1 MIEEF
6 IQYIKHR
13 DPSQKG
19 GNKKCYIKG
28 SYALLT
34 GSFKPDEIEKAMS
47 IEQNLIKNGVA
58 IVPTIE
64 YKAIEGPSELGYYKG
79 YILQQKA
86 PGEELYLSPME
97 TSPEAY
103 TQRLTELTERPQEF
117 YDKFASDWLQITQ
130 SGLQIDPSKSSNF
143 FYTPERINFID
154 LNLMSHPCEI
164 ETSFLDASVVL
175 FNGGMYY
182 KSSDN
187 RRQQTQIL
195 RKLATA
201 FTKQGVDTNKVS
213 EIIHKQFPEIAAA
226 VFQKKVISIKDKG
239 FSL

>member
-6 IQYIKHR
+6 IQYVKHR

-28 SYALLT
+28 NYALLT
-34 GSFKPDEIEKAMS
+34 GTFKPDEIEKAMT
-47 IEQNLIKNGVA
+47 IEQNLINNDVA

-86 PGEELYLSPME
+86 PGEELYLSPTK
-97 TSPEAY
+97 TSSEAY
-103 TQRLTELTERPQEF
+103 AQRLTELAERPQEF

-130 SGLQIDPSKSSNF
+130 NGLGIDPSKSSNF

-154 LNLMSHPCEI
+154 LNLISCQREI
-164 ETSFLDASVVL
+164 ETSFLEASVVL

-182 KSSDN
+182 KSSEN

-195 RKLATA
+195 RKIATA
-201 FTKQGVDTNKVS
+201 FTKQGADKNKVS
-213 EIIHKQFPEIAAA
+213 EIIHKRFPEIASA
-226 VFQKKVISIKDKG
+226 VFPKKIIPIKDKG